1 MPSEKAF
8 AYKMKYEA
16 MRRTVKKK
24 KLHPEDEYSNSLIG
38 KRTVEI
44 LSEEG
49 FDSPKQIQRYLK
61 IADMIPEMLEKLDYG
76 LISFHPAFEIAFLK
90 PNEQRML
97 LDAMDYAQSAPS
109 VSQAQRIKNEESAMD
124 IEIYKICSF
133 QGHPFKVVD
142 DDKML
147 ELVESI
153 KANGVLS
160 PVLIRPCGNDLYE
173 MISGHRRLHAAKL
186 AGLTAI
192 PSIIRE
198 MTDDEATIAMV
209 DANIQR
215 EELLPSEKAWA
226 FKMKM
231 EAMKNQGSRSD
242 LSSDPTS
249 TQIGWKSETAVLIGE
264 QVGESKNQV
273 RRYIRLTE
281 LIPELLDLVDAKR
294 LNFTVA
300 VDVSY
305 IDKEIQGWLNECLT
319 RGC

>member
-1 MPSEKAF
+1 M
-8 AYKMKYEA
+8 
-16 MRRTVKKK
+16 K
-24 KLHPEDEYSNSLIG
+24 KLRPGEMVQI
-38 KRTVEI
+38 KTVE
-44 LSEEG
+44 E
-49 FDSPKQIQRYLK
+49 
-61 IADMIPEMLEKLDYG
+61 
-76 LISFHPAFEIAFLK
+76 
-90 PNEQRML
+90 L
-97 LDAMDYAQSAPS
+97 LG
-109 VSQAQRIKNEESAMD
+109 VVNEESAMD
-124 IEIYKICSF
+124 IEIYKIHSF

-226 FKMKM
+226 YKMKM
-231 EAMKNQGSRSD
+231 DAMKRQGNRADLTCDQNEHKVGVKSRT
-242 LSSDPTS
+242 L
-249 TQIGWKSETAVLIGE
+249 LGE
-264 QVGESKNQV
+264 QLGISSAQV
-273 RRYIRLTE
+273 SRYIRLTE
-281 LIPELLDLVDAKR
+281 LVPELLDLVDAKR

-305 IDKEIQGWLNECLT
+305 IDKEIQGWLNEYIHDNGPVKANQISALREAIAT
-319 RGC
+319 GPMTQMKMIMILNDNQPGKRTSGKFTIPDKKLREYFPKEYSIDEMRSVIFALLDQWKNGGGNVEI

>member
-1 MPSEKAF
+1 M
-8 AYKMKYEA
+8 
-16 MRRTVKKK
+16 K
-24 KLHPEDEYSNSLIG
+24 KLRPGEMVQI
-38 KRTVEI
+38 KTVE
-44 LSEEG
+44 E
-49 FDSPKQIQRYLK
+49 
-61 IADMIPEMLEKLDYG
+61 
-76 LISFHPAFEIAFLK
+76 
-90 PNEQRML
+90 L
-97 LDAMDYAQSAPS
+97 LG
-109 VSQAQRIKNEESAMD
+109 VVNEESVMD
-124 IEIYKICSF
+124 IEIYKIRSF

-305 IDKEIQGWLNECLT
+305 IDKKIQGWLNEYIHDNGPVKANQIAALREAIAT
-319 RGC
+319 GPVTQMKMIMILNDNQPGKKTSGKFTIPDKKLREYFPKEYSTDEMRSVIFALLDRWKNGGENVEI

>member
-1 MPSEKAF
+1 M
-8 AYKMKYEA
+8 
-16 MRRTVKKK
+16 K
-24 KLHPEDEYSNSLIG
+24 KLIPGEMVQI
-38 KRTVEI
+38 KTVE
-44 LSEEG
+44 E
-49 FDSPKQIQRYLK
+49 
-61 IADMIPEMLEKLDYG
+61 
-76 LISFHPAFEIAFLK
+76 
-90 PNEQRML
+90 L
-97 LDAMDYAQSAPS
+97 LG
-109 VSQAQRIKNEESAMD
+109 VVNEESAMD
-124 IEIYKICSF
+124 IEIYKIRSF

-153 KANGVLS
+153 KDNGVLS

-226 FKMKM
+226 YKMKM
-231 EAMKNQGSRSD
+231 DAMRRQGLRSD
-242 LSSDPTS
+242 LTSDQFDQKLSREIIAEQFGTS
-249 TQIGWKSETAVLIGE
+249 GAQI
-264 QVGESKNQV
+264 Q
-273 RRYIRLTE
+273 RFIRLTE
-281 LIPELLDLVDAKR
+281 LVPDLLDLVDAKR

-300 VDVSY
+300 VDISY
-305 IDKEIQGWLNECLT
+305 IDKEIQGWLNEYIHDNGPVKANQIAALREAIAT
-319 RGC
+319 GPMTQMKMIMILNDTQPGKKTSGKFTIPDKKLRAYFPKEYSTDEMRSVIFALLDQWKNGGGNVEI

>member
-1 MPSEKAF
+1 M
-8 AYKMKYEA
+8 
-16 MRRTVKKK
+16 K
-24 KLHPEDEYSNSLIG
+24 KLRPGEMVQI
-38 KRTVEI
+38 KTVE
-44 LSEEG
+44 E
-49 FDSPKQIQRYLK
+49 
-61 IADMIPEMLEKLDYG
+61 
-76 LISFHPAFEIAFLK
+76 
-90 PNEQRML
+90 L
-97 LDAMDYAQSAPS
+97 LG
-109 VSQAQRIKNEESAMD
+109 VVNEESAMD
-124 IEIYKICSF
+124 IEIYKIRSF

-305 IDKEIQGWLNECLT
+305 IDKEIQGWLNEYIHDNGPVKANQIAALREAIATGPMTQMKMIMILNDNQPGKKTSGKFTIPDKKFREYFSKEYSTDEKCHFRT
-319 RGC
+319 SGSMEERR

>member
-1 MPSEKAF
+1 M
-8 AYKMKYEA
+8 
-16 MRRTVKKK
+16 K
-24 KLHPEDEYSNSLIG
+24 KLRPGEMVQI
-38 KRTVEI
+38 KTVE
-44 LSEEG
+44 E
-49 FDSPKQIQRYLK
+49 
-61 IADMIPEMLEKLDYG
+61 
-76 LISFHPAFEIAFLK
+76 
-90 PNEQRML
+90 L
-97 LDAMDYAQSAPS
+97 LG
-109 VSQAQRIKNEESAMD
+109 VVNEESAMD

-147 ELVESI
+147 ELVESL

-226 FKMKM
+226 YKMKL
-231 EAMKNQGSRSD
+231 EAMKRTAGRPSENNSGQNDQNLKGTVSRD
-242 LSSDPTS
+242 IL
-249 TQIGWKSETAVLIGE
+249 AE
-264 QVGESKNQV
+264 QVGESSKQIQ
-273 RRYIRLTE
+273 RYIRLTE
-281 LIPELLDLVDAKR
+281 LIPDLLDLVDAKR

-305 IDKEIQGWLNECLT
+305 IDKEIQGWLNEYIHDNGPVKANQIAALREAIAT
-319 RGC
+319 GPMTQMKMIMILNDTQPGKKPSGKFTISDKKLREYFPKEYSTDEMRSVIFALLDQWKNGGGNGEI

>member
-1 MPSEKAF
+1 M
-8 AYKMKYEA
+8 
-16 MRRTVKKK
+16 K
-24 KLHPEDEYSNSLIG
+24 KLRPGEMVQI
-38 KRTVEI
+38 KTVE
-44 LSEEG
+44 E
-49 FDSPKQIQRYLK
+49 
-61 IADMIPEMLEKLDYG
+61 
-76 LISFHPAFEIAFLK
+76 
-90 PNEQRML
+90 L
-97 LDAMDYAQSAPS
+97 LG
-109 VSQAQRIKNEESAMD
+109 VVNEESAMD
-124 IEIYKICSF
+124 IEIYKIRSF

-226 FKMKM
+226 YKMKL
-231 EAMKNQGSRSD
+231 EAMKRQGERNDLNDGVTSAQIERKLEAADVLGDEIGVSRA
-242 LSSDPTS
+242 
-249 TQIGWKSETAVLIGE
+249 QI
-264 QVGESKNQV
+264 

-281 LIPELLDLVDAKR
+281 LVPELLDLVDAKR

-305 IDKEIQGWLNECLT
+305 IDKEIQGWLNEYIHDNGPVKANQIAALREAIAT
-319 RGC
+319 GPMTQMKMIMILNDTQPGKKPSGKFTIPDKKLREYFPKEYSTDEMRRVIFALLDQWKNGGGSDEI